1 MNVFKLVSSAILC
14 LLLVACAGSRPD
26 ISVPQQE
33 PALKEHLNHPDVALV
48 LGGGGARGMAHVG
61 VIKVLAEA
69 GVPVNLIA
77 GTSAGSIV
85 GSIYADQGSAKQVYH
100 TFYNIGFW
108 DIADFNNVPSKDG
121 IMQGYRMQK
130 FLLKHMKAR
139 TFAQLKIPFIVT
151 TTNFVTGKPFPITSG
166 PVAPA
171 VQASAAIPGLFDP
184 VHLYGK
190 ILIDGGMVD
199 PVAVDLVKPY
209 HPKVIIAVGVAQEL
223 SPTMP
228 VTNSGNLSRAQIIR
242 ERSITQFS
250 IRGADVII
258 DPHVGQTN
266 VFQIGKK
273 YQLFKAGEAAAKKAL
288 PKILKLLKEKNIPLV
303 KPQKV

>member
-1 MNVFKLVSSAILC
+1 MKFTHFSLI
-14 LLLVACAGSRPD
+14 LLLSLLLSACAGSRPN
-26 ISVPQQE
+26 IIIPQTQ
-33 PALKEHLNHPDVALV
+33 PMQREHLNNPDVALV

-69 GVPVNLIA
+69 GVPINLIA

-85 GSIYADQGSAKQVYH
+85 GAIYADQGSAKQVYN

-121 IMQGYRMQK
+121 IMQGYQLQK

-139 TFAQLKIPFIVT
+139 SFAQLKIPFIVT
-151 TTNFVTGKPFPITSG
+151 TTNFITGNVFAITSG

-171 VQASAAIPGLFDP
+171 VQASAAIPGLYDP

-209 HPKVIIAVGVAQEL
+209 HPKVIIAVGVAEEL
-223 SPTMP
+223 SPNIP
-228 VTNSGNLSRAQIIR
+228 VTNEGNIDRARIIR
-242 ERSITQFS
+242 EKSITRFS
-250 IRGADVII
+250 MRGADIII
-258 DPHVGQTN
+258 DPHVGTTN

-273 YQLFKAGEAAAKKAL
+273 HQLFKAGEVAAKKAL
-288 PKILKLLKEKNIPLV
+288 PQILKLLKEKHIALNNYSR
-303 KPQKV
+303 K